1 MNHLLAGFACLLFAS
16 IIFAYEPRECSKPSD
31 CGPNECCVVGMQR
44 YSTPRCESLGGKGS
58 TCIVGN
64 EPEDKVLS
72 YPNGN
77 KEVFGV
83 YRLFCPCADSLTCSR
98 AKCR

>member
-16 IIFAYEPRECSKPSD
+16 VIFAYNPRECSKPSD
-31 CGPNECCVVGMQR
+31 CGPNECCVVGMER
-44 YSTPRCESLGGKGS
+44 YSTPRCESLGQKGS
-58 TCIVGN
+58 TCVVGN

-72 YPNGN
+72 YPNGA

-83 YRLFCPCADSLTCSR
+83 YRLFCPCAEPLSCSR
-98 AKCR
+98 AKCH